1 MAEQINIR
9 NKRASFDFHLLDK
22 YVAGI
27 QLTGTEIKSVK
38 QGKASL
44 SDSFCIFKSG
54 ELWIKNMH
62 IAEYEKGTYFNHEPL
77 RLRKLLL
84 RKNELNKLQK
94 KIKEK
99 GLTII
104 PVSVFISERGF
115 AKMEIALAKGK
126 KVHDK
131 RESIKAKDSKREL
144 DREMK
149 RK

>member
-1 MAEQINIR
+1 MAEQVVIR
-9 NKRASFDFHLLDK
+9 NKRASFDFNLLDK

-27 QLTGTEIKSVK
+27 QLTGTEIKSIK

-44 SDSFCIFKSG
+44 SDSFCLFRG
-54 ELWIKNMH
+54 DELWIKNMH
-62 IAEYEKGTYFNHEPL
+62 ITEYEKGTYANHEPL

-84 RKNELNKLQK
+84 RKSELNKLQK

-115 AKMEIALAKGK
+115 AKLEIALAKGK
-126 KVHDK
+126 KTHDK

-144 DREMK
+144 DREMR

>member
-1 MAEQINIR
+1 MADEIVIR
-9 NKRASFDFHLLDK
+9 NKRATFDFILLDK

-27 QLTGTEIKSVK
+27 QLTGTETKSIK

-44 SDSFCIFKSG
+44 SDSFCVFKRD

-62 IAEYEKGTYFNHEPL
+62 IAVYEKGTYSNHDPL

-84 RKNELNKLQK
+84 RKKELDKLQK

-104 PVSVFISERGF
+104 PVMVFISERGF
-115 AKMEIALAKGK
+115 AKLEIALAKGK
-126 KVHDK
+126 KTHDK

-144 DREMK
+144 DRE
-149 RK
+149 

>member
-1 MAEQINIR
+1 MAEEIVIR
-9 NKRASFDFHLLDK
+9 NKRASFDYNLLDK
-22 YVAGI
+22 YTAGI
-27 QLTGTEIKSVK
+27 QLTGTEVKSVK

-44 SDSFCIFKSG
+44 SDAFCVFKKN

-62 IAEYEKGTYFNHEPL
+62 ITVYDKGTYSNHEPL
-77 RLRKLLL
+77 RQRKLLL

-104 PVSVFISERGF
+104 PITVFISERGF
-115 AKMEIALAKGK
+115 AKLEIALAKGK
-126 KVHDK
+126 KTHDK
-131 RESIKAKDSKREL
+131 RESIKAKDSRREL

-149 RK
+149 RG